1 MYKLHLVFITG
12 YPAPYMAEIF
22 PGHALDPGMQDWAR
36 REFLLLKGGGFLY
49 AASRIAMMAQT
60 LPTNPYQILGPGPES
75 RAYAEAAGAEDWIGA
90 DRICLDRLEA
100 VDHRAYLE
108 MLRMECLAREFT
120 RALAEETSRATT
132 IYRWM
137 DWGELASYLK
147 GTFKS
152 RTEAGGG
159 CRRYKPFS
167 LGLNGYAGV
176 RPVGL
181 EVPVDYAIRDALQP
195 AAYTAVPWT
204 VASEDERID
213 SRKHLV
219 NAHETECRVPD
230 DIRVPKG
237 TRISVDRRVLDAS
250 PDPERYRALLE
261 SLEGVVTVLL
271 T

>member
-1 MYKLHLVFITG
+1 MD
-12 YPAPYMAEIF
+12 EIC

-36 REFLLLKGGGFLY
+36 REFLLLKGGGFLH
-49 AASRIAMMAQT
+49 AARRIAMMAKT
-60 LPTNPYQILGPGPES
+60 LPTNPYQILGSGPES
-75 RAYAEAAGAEDWIGA
+75 RAYAVAAGAEDWIGA

-100 VDHRAYLE
+100 VNYRTYLE

-120 RALAEETSRATT
+120 RALAEEAFGATT

-137 DWGELASYLK
+137 DWDELASYLK

-152 RTEAGGG
+152 RMEAGGG

-176 RPVGL
+176 RPLGL
-181 EVPVDYAIRDALQP
+181 AVPVDDAIRGALQP
-195 AAYTAVPWT
+195 AVYTAVPWT
-204 VASEDERID
+204 VSSEDEKIG
-213 SRKHLV
+213 SRKHLA
-219 NAHETECRVPD
+219 NSHEAECRVPD
-230 DIRVPKG
+230 GIRVPKG
-237 TRISVDRRVLDAS
+237 ARISVEKRVLDAS

-261 SLEGVVTVLL
+261 SLKGVATVLF

>member
-1 MYKLHLVFITG
+1 
-12 YPAPYMAEIF
+12 MAEIC

-49 AASRIAMMAQT
+49 AAGRIAMMAQT
-60 LPTNPYQILGPGPES
+60 LPTNPYRILGPGPES
-75 RAYAEAAGAEDWIGA
+75 RAYAEAAGAGDWIGA

-100 VDHRAYLE
+100 VDCRAYLE

-120 RALAEETSRATT
+120 RALAEEASGAAT

-137 DWGELASYLK
+137 DWEELASYLG

-181 EVPVDYAIRDALQP
+181 AVPVDGAIRGALQP
-195 AAYTAVPWT
+195 AVYTAVPWT
-204 VASEDERID
+204 VSSADERIG
-213 SRKHLV
+213 SRKHLA

-230 DIRVPKG
+230 GIRVPKG
-237 TRISVDRRVLDAS
+237 ALISVEKRVLDAS
-250 PDPERYRALLE
+250 PDPERYRALLR